1 MSIYIE
7 RFRLIKLKYVL
18 SVLFLILNVV
28 FYCASLNKIQFYKLY
43 FTIFIFLSIIN
54 FLIAFNTK
62 SFFFQKFF
70 SFYMWLAFTFYYFI
84 HLIYFD
90 QKYALKIGNFDIL
103 NPLHLKELYLVL
115 IFFFLGMLLSLFV
128 SNFFL
133 NTDYKKKK
141 IQFNIFYKKNINY
154 FYLAIITFILVIFFL
169 NFSFKIFDYYF
180 FSQAKYNSLIDL
192 FLKWFFLFGFSSIY
206 CIFLDIKSSKKIII
220 TLFIISIFQEF
231 LFYFSILSRA
241 SIFNSAALLV
251 ALLSKY
257 YYKNDFNLKI
267 FFNLSLFMLF
277 LFIFNIIALSN
288 FRGLDYDKNFQK
300 FRGSL
305 NSSNINVQEE
315 KNYYRNDPNIKRY
328 LWQLLKKDRIKV
340 RENYKIQLLKNKT
353 SKDDTNLKEKFKNIL
368 LKINYNFD
376 DLKITLLRNRLF
388 GMDSIMAVVGYD
400 QKNFKLL
407 NESLN
412 EKFTPGKSSLF
423 DTIRNETYRGQ
434 ITRNVTF
441 PTILGFMYYSGSLI
455 FVFFI
460 TLFIVMFFNLIEK
473 INVFLN
479 NNIFLSALLSQFAAY
494 RLWHFGY
501 VPINSYKFILSIMV
515 SIVVCFFVRQI
526 LINLK
531 IFVK

>member
-18 SVLFLILNVV
+18 SVLFLLLNVF
-28 FYCASLNKIQFYKLY
+28 FYCASLDKIQFYKLY

-70 SFYMWLAFTFYYFI
+70 SFYMWLGFTFYYFI
-84 HLIYFD
+84 HLIFFD

-115 IFFFLGMLLSLFV
+115 IYFFLGILSSLLV
-128 SNFFL
+128 SNFFF
-133 NTDYKKKK
+133 NTNYKKKK
-141 IQFNIFYKKNINY
+141 IQFNIYYKKNINY
-154 FYLAIITFILVIFFL
+154 FFLVIITIILVIFFL

-192 FLKWFFLFGFSSIY
+192 FLKWFFLFGFSSIF

-220 TLFIISIFQEF
+220 ILFLISIFQEF
-231 LFYFSILSRA
+231 LFYFSILSRG
-241 SIFNSAALLV
+241 SIFNSVALLI

-257 YYKNDFNLKI
+257 YYKNDFNLKL
-267 FFNLSLFMLF
+267 FFNLSLIIFF
-277 LFIFNIIALSN
+277 LFIFNIVALSN
-288 FRGLDYDKNFQK
+288 FRGLNYDKNFEK
-300 FRGSL
+300 YRGSL
-305 NSSNINVQEE
+305 NSSNIEVQEK
-315 KNYYRNDPNIKRY
+315 KNYYKNKLNIKRD
-328 LWQLLKKDRIKV
+328 LWQILKEDRIKV
-340 RENYKIQLLKNKT
+340 RELYKIQLLKDES
-353 SKDDTNLKEKFKNIL
+353 SKDQANLKEKFKNVF
-368 LKINYNFD
+368 LKINRTFD

-388 GMDSIMAVVGYD
+388 GMDSMMAVVGYD

-423 DTIRNETYRGQ
+423 DTIRNETYSGE

-460 TLFIVMFFNLIEK
+460 TTFIGMFFNLVEK

-501 VPINSYKFILSIMV
+501 VPINSYKFILSILI
-515 SIVVCFFVRQI
+515 SIIVCFLVRQT
-526 LINLK
+526 LIKLK